1 MINYHYYINNNQ
13 NQEWTRTRWTH
24 WTPLHT
30 EKKLAKSRTKLTK
43 KWYYFEGGMSSDL
56 FTDTGLCRLFQCST
70 TLDNNSILCIFRT
83 ISCVKSVLKTGQ
95 DKKIKKFFQC
105 EGVSTLSSM
114 SVIIFELIVMSI
126 IKHNNYYFIKN
137 NNLNNVPEEITRF
150 HYIDCHLLLVIIRK
164 MKVRAKCFGMLHVFT
179 LKKISY
185 DSKMELQ

>member
-1 MINYHYYINNNQ
+1 MRKISIEN
-13 NQEWTRTRWTH
+13 RTRQ
-24 WTPLHT
+24 
-30 EKKLAKSRTKLTK
+30 E
-43 KWYYFEGGMSSDL
+43 
-56 FTDTGLCRLFQCST
+56 
-70 TLDNNSILCIFRT
+70 N
-83 ISCVKSVLKTGQ
+83 
-95 DKKIKKFFQC
+95 KKFFQC